1 MAFLSDFK
9 KIRVVLKTSAS
20 QRITVKY
27 CAHRNRITSAS
38 LRITVK
44 KQYIRRSRKVPGGY
58 SACPATAAGRGRGA
72 PHGAPLRKNNR
83 CDAPESC
90 PGPLCVPP
98 SSPPPPMDHQE
109 DAWTPDAEMAPLSI
123 AAPRPPPPPPTQGRV
138 KYASRPSLQGWAV
151 NGAQHPLTEPAHGGV
166 ERQTGLSNPRQKTSR
181 RQAPPS
187 PVCRG
192 EE

>member
-27 CAHRNRITSAS
+27 CAHHNRITSAS

-44 KQYIRRSRKVPGGY
+44 KQYIRRSRKVLGGY

-123 AAPRPPPPPPTQGRV
+123 APPRPPPPPHATPHARAGQVRFSPVVAG
-138 KYASRPSLQGWAV
+138 LGG
-151 NGAQHPLTEPAHGGV
+151 NGAQHPLAQPAHGGG

-187 PVCRG
+187 PV
-192 EE
+192 